1 MKLGKWLPAAE
12 SVVALMLLMM
22 MVLLVRCLGSP
33 IGARFQG
40 ESACAGSQAPL

>member
-22 MVLLVRCLGSP
+22 MMLLVR
-33 IGARFQG
+33 IVTW
-40 ESACAGSQAPL
+40 